1 MTHGSLPDG
10 GGGPQTIYIR
20 TKCKK
25 NFKNDNNNKKKKKY
39 DNENKKPKSTQQP
52 FQCEKGV

>member
-1 MTHGSLPDG
+1 M
-10 GGGPQTIYIR
+10 IIII
-20 TKCKK
+20 
-25 NFKNDNNNKKKKKY
+25 KKKKY